1 MNRRD
6 FLGRTGRF
14 ALGVG
19 MAGSGLT
26 TARAALLPSDPF
38 FGYTFAS
45 LPGEDVALSTFS
57 GRPVLANFW
66 ASWCPPCVREM
77 PDLDAMHHD
86 YPGVTF
92 LGMAID
98 TRVNVERFVQKVK
111 VSYPLLL
118 TGTQGIALM
127 RDLGNKGGGL
137 PFTVLF
143 DRGGRV
149 AHVVLGEVRPDALR
163 AQLERIL

>member
-6 FLGRTGRF
+6 FLGRAGRF

-19 MAGSGLT
+19 VSGMGLS
-26 TARAALLPSDPF
+26 AAHAALLPPDPF
-38 FGYTFAS
+38 FGYTFAN
-45 LPGEDVALSTFS
+45 LQGEDVALSTYA

-86 YPGVTF
+86 YPDVSF
-92 LGMAID
+92 LGLAVD
-98 TRVNVERFVQKVK
+98 TRVNVERFVKKVQ
-111 VSYPLLL
+111 VSYPVLL
-118 TGTQGIALM
+118 TGTQGISLM

-143 DRGGRV
+143 DRSGRI
-149 AHVVLGEVRPDALR
+149 AHVVLGEVKPDALR
-163 AQLERIL
+163 MRLEQIP

>member
-6 FLGRTGRF
+6 FLGGTGRF

-19 MAGSGLT
+19 ISGVGLSV
-26 TARAALLPSDPF
+26 ARAALLPPDSF
-38 FGYTFAS
+38 FGYTFAD
-45 LPGEDVALSTFS
+45 LQGEDVALSTFV

-77 PDLDAMHHD
+77 PDLDAMYRD
-86 YPGVTF
+86 YPAVSF
-92 LGMAID
+92 LGLAVD
-98 TRVNVERFVQKVK
+98 TRVNVERFVQKIQ

-118 TGTQGIALM
+118 TGSQGISLM
-127 RDLGNKGGGL
+127 RSLGNKAGGL

-143 DRGGRV
+143 DRGGRI
-149 AHVVLGEVRPDALR
+149 AQVVLGEVQPDILR
-163 AQLERIL
+163 TQLEQIL